1 MLGVHAEL
9 ANVKRSRGREK
20 LSLNSYNP
28 EPKLFPSNQLKC
40 PSYRFIG
47 TQLVL
52 ETHRGQEL
60 GENSR

>member
-1 MLGVHAEL
+1 MLGIYAEL

-20 LSLNSYNP
+20 LSLNSYKP

-52 ETHRGQEL
+52 ETH
-60 GENSR
+60 

>member
-9 ANVKRSRGREK
+9 AKAKRSREREK
-20 LSLNSYNP
+20 FSLDSYNP
-28 EPKLFPSNQLKC
+28 EPKLFPSNQLKHS
-40 PSYRFIG
+40 SYGFIG

-52 ETHRGQEL
+52 ETHRQQWL